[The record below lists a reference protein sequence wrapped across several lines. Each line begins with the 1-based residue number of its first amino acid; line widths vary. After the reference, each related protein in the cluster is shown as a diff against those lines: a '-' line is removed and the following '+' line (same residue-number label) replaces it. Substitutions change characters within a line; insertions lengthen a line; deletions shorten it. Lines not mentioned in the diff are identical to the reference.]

1 MNLRFSLFL
10 GACLAAMIACVTTA
24 ASGVLSL
31 SRPSTDARGARVP
44 EPPYASP
51 GPESVWTAWPSTPSA
66 SPGADTS
73 AYRSP
78 EALKGL
84 PAVGPEGLAGM
95 DVRAIMRADPEM
107 EPHAD
112 HPLIDSP
119 GQPGIRS
126 PQYMDLSGNSNPEL
140 LVAVDTESGHTLLA
154 VYSVRDGKVY
164 PVLTTTG
171 RHVAVHTHGSDLLLH
186 AASEDGAEQVM
197 RFRWDGVRLSTV
209 SDINRYGTPSGATG
223 TPAPTPTHSSESRR

>member
-1 MNLRFSLFL
+1 MNLRFGLFL
-10 GACLAAMIACVTTA
+10 GACLAAMVACVATA

-31 SRPSTDARGARVP
+31 SRAGTDARGTRVP
-44 EPPYASP
+44 EPPFAPP
-51 GPESVWTAWPSTPSA
+51 GPESVWTAWPSTPSV

-84 PAVGPEGLAGM
+84 PTVGPEGLAGM
-95 DVRAIMRADPEM
+95 DVRTIMRADPEM

-126 PQYMDLSGNSNPEL
+126 PQYVDLSGNSSSEL
-140 LVAVDTESGHTLLA
+140 LVAVDTDKGHTFLA
-154 VYSVRDGKVY
+154 VYSVRAGKVY

-171 RHVAVHTHGSDLLLH
+171 KHVAVHTHDRDLLLH

-209 SDINRYGTPSGATG
+209 SDIKKYGTSSDATG
-223 TPAPTPTHSSESRR
+223 TTTPTPTHSSESRR